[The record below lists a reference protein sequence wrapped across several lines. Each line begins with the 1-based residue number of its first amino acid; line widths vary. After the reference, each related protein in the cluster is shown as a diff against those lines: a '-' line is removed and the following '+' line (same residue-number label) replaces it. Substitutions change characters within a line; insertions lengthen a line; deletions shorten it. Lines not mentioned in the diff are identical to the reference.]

1 MRKFISGLGINIFL
15 LGIISLLTDVSSEMM
30 LAILPLFIASLGGAG
45 MAIGLIGGIGDSV
58 ASLLKVFSGYWSDR
72 VRKRK
77 PFAFFGYSLS
87 SVAKLFFPF
96 VSNWTQLLILRP
108 LERVGKG
115 VRTAP
120 RDALIAA
127 SSKVGVRGKAFG
139 FHRAMDSFGAFLGA
153 LFAFILFWFL
163 KFEFKPIL
171 LIAALISFL
180 ALIPFLWV
188 RETVSANHPKGGSSF
203 RISLRKLPPPFR
215 RYLMVAVV
223 FASGNFTYMFFILR
237 AKDVFQPI
245 FPYRLAIAI
254 PILLYCW
261 FNIVYALFSLPGG
274 MLSDRIGR
282 TRTLRLGYFMYGLSC
297 LGFAFTRTLTSFV
310 ILFALYG
317 ISFGLVE
324 GNQRAFASDFVEEN
338 LRGTALGTFHT
349 AIGIS
354 TLVASILA
362 GILWNYS
369 PKLTFCYG
377 TVLGLVAAISIGSV
391 GKISSTAS

>member
-15 LGIISLLTDVSSEMM
+15 LGIISLLMDVSSEMM
-30 LAILPLFIASLGGAG
+30 LAVLPFFIASLGGAG
-45 MAIGLIGGIGDSV
+45 IAIGLIGGIGDSV

-72 VRKRK
+72 LRKRK

-87 SVAKLFFPF
+87 SVAKLFFPL
-96 VSNWTQLLILRP
+96 VSSWTQLLILRP
-108 LERVGKG
+108 LERIGKG
-115 VRTAP
+115 IRTAP
-120 RDALIAA
+120 RDAIIA
-127 SSKVGVRGKAFG
+127 SSAKVEVRGKAFG

-153 LFAFILFWFL
+153 FLAFVLFWFL

-180 ALIPFLWV
+180 ALIPFIWV
-188 RETVSANHPKGGSSF
+188 REKVTDTYPKDKSSF
-203 RISLRKLPPPFR
+203 RISLIKLPPSFK

-223 FASGNFTYMFFILR
+223 FALGNFTYMFFILR
-237 AKDVFQPI
+237 AKDVFQPL
-245 FPYRLAIAI
+245 FPSRLAMAI

-282 TRTLRLGYFMYGLSC
+282 RRTLKIGYFIYSLSC
-297 LGFAFTRTLTSFV
+297 LGFALTRTLTSFI

-317 ISFGLVE
+317 ISFALVI

-354 TLVASILA
+354 TLIASIFA
-362 GILWNYS
+362 GILWTYS
-369 PKLTFCYG
+369 PQLTFSYG
-377 TVLGLVAAISIGSV
+377 AVLGLVAAISIGSV
-391 GKISSTAS
+391 GKKV

>member
-1 MRKFISGLGINIFL
+1 MRKFISGLGINILL
-15 LGIISLLTDVSSEMM
+15 LGIISFLTDVSSEMM

-45 MAIGLIGGIGDSV
+45 MAIGLIGGVGDSV

-77 PFAFFGYSLS
+77 PFAFFGYCIS

-96 VSNWTQLLILRP
+96 ISSWTQLLILRP

-115 VRTAP
+115 VRDAP

-127 SSKVGVRGKAFG
+127 SSQAEVRGKAFG
-139 FHRAMDSFGAFLGA
+139 FHRAMDSSGAFLGA
-153 LFAFILFWFL
+153 LLAFILFWFL

-171 LIAALISFL
+171 FIAAVISFS
-180 ALIPFLWV
+180 ALFPFLWIK
-188 RETVSANHPKGGSSF
+188 ETSSSTYAEGKGSF
-203 RISLRKLPPPFR
+203 RISLRNLPPPFR
-215 RYLMVAVV
+215 RYLVVTVV
-223 FASGNFTYMFFILR
+223 FALGNFTYMFFILR
-237 AKDVFQPI
+237 AKDVFQPL
-245 FPYRLAIAI
+245 FSPRLAITI

-282 TRTLRLGYFMYGLSC
+282 RRTLSLGYFVYSLSC
-297 LGFAFTRTLTSFV
+297 LGFALTRTLASFV

-317 ISFGLVE
+317 VSFALVE
-324 GNQRAFASDFVEEN
+324 GNQRAFASVFVEEN
-338 LRGTALGTFHT
+338 LRGTALGAFHT

-354 TLVASILA
+354 TLLASVFA
-362 GILWNYS
+362 GILWTYN
-369 PKLTFCYG
+369 PILTFSYG
-377 TVLGLVAAISIGSV
+377 AVLGVVAATSIGSI
-391 GKISSTAS
+391 GKEL

>member
-1 MRKFISGLGINIFL
+1 MKKFISGLGINIFL

-45 MAIGLIGGIGDSV
+45 IAIGLIGGIGDSV
-58 ASLLKVFSGYWSDR
+58 ASLLEVFSGYWSDR
-72 VRKRK
+72 LRKRK
-77 PFAFFGYSLS
+77 SFAFFGYSLS
-87 SVAKLFFPF
+87 SVAKLFFPL
-96 VSNWTQLLILRP
+96 VSSWTQLLILRP
-108 LERVGKG
+108 LERIGKG
-115 VRTAP
+115 IRTAP
-120 RDALIAA
+120 RDTIIA
-127 SSKVGVRGKAFG
+127 SSAKVEVRGKAFG

-153 LFAFILFWFL
+153 FLAFILFWFL

-180 ALIPFLWV
+180 ALIPFIWV
-188 RETVSANHPKGGSSF
+188 REKVADTYPKSKTSF
-203 RISLRKLPPPFR
+203 RISLINLPPSFK

-223 FASGNFTYMFFILR
+223 FALGNFTYMFFILR
-237 AKDVFQPI
+237 AKDVFQPF
-245 FPYRLAIAI
+245 FPFRLAMAI

-282 TRTLRLGYFMYGLSC
+282 RRTLKIGYFIYSLSC
-297 LGFAFTRTLTSFV
+297 LGFALTRTLTSFI

-317 ISFGLVE
+317 ISFALVV

-354 TLVASILA
+354 TLIASIFA
-362 GILWNYS
+362 GILWTYS
-369 PKLTFCYG
+369 PKLTFSYG
-377 TVLGLVAAISIGSV
+377 AVLGLVAAISIGSI
-391 GKISSTAS
+391 GKKM

>member
-1 MRKFISGLGINIFL
+1 MRKFISGMGTNIFL

-45 MAIGLIGGIGDSV
+45 IAIGLIGGIGDSV

-72 VRKRK
+72 LRKRK
-77 PFAFFGYSLS
+77 SFAFFGYSLS
-87 SVAKLFFPF
+87 SVAKLFFPL
-96 VSNWTQLLILRP
+96 VSSWTQLLILRP

-115 VRTAP
+115 IRTAP
-120 RDALIAA
+120 RDTIIA
-127 SSKVGVRGKAFG
+127 SSAKAEVRGKAFG

-153 LFAFILFWFL
+153 LLAFILFWFL

-180 ALIPFLWV
+180 ALIPFIWV
-188 RETVSANHPKGGSSF
+188 REKVADTYPKSKTSF
-203 RISLRKLPPPFR
+203 RISLIKLPPSFK

-223 FASGNFTYMFFILR
+223 FALGNFTYMFFILR
-237 AKDVFQPI
+237 AKDVFQPF
-245 FPYRLAIAI
+245 FPSRLAMAI

-282 TRTLRLGYFMYGLSC
+282 RRTLKIGYFIYSLSC
-297 LGFAFTRTLTSFV
+297 LGFALTRTLTSFI

-317 ISFGLVE
+317 ISFALVI

-354 TLVASILA
+354 TLIASIFA
-362 GILWNYS
+362 GILWTYS
-369 PKLTFCYG
+369 PKLTFSYG
-377 TVLGLVAAISIGSV
+377 AVMGLVAAISIGSI
-391 GKISSTAS
+391 GKKM

>member
-1 MRKFISGLGINIFL
+1 MKKFISGLGTNIFL

-30 LAILPLFIASLGGAG
+30 LAILPFFITSLGGAG
-45 MAIGLIGGIGDSV
+45 IAIGLIGGIGDSV

-72 VRKRK
+72 LRKRK

-96 VSNWTQLLILRP
+96 ISSWTQLLILRP

-115 VRTAP
+115 IRTAP
-120 RDALIAA
+120 RDALIAS
-127 SSKVGVRGKAFG
+127 SSKVEVRGKAFG

-153 LFAFILFWFL
+153 FLAFILFWFL

-180 ALIPFLWV
+180 ALIPFIWV
-188 RETVSANHPKGGSSF
+188 REKVTDTYPKDKSSF
-203 RISLRKLPPPFR
+203 RISLINLPPSFR

-223 FASGNFTYMFFILR
+223 FALGNFTYMFFILR
-237 AKDVFQPI
+237 AKDVFQPL
-245 FPYRLAIAI
+245 FPSRLAMAI

-282 TRTLRLGYFMYGLSC
+282 RKTLRLGYFTYGLSC
-297 LGFAFTRTLTSFV
+297 LGFALTRTLTSFI

-317 ISFGLVE
+317 ISFALVV

-354 TLVASILA
+354 TLIASIFA
-362 GILWNYS
+362 GILWTYS
-369 PKLTFCYG
+369 AKLTFPMEQSW
-377 TVLGLVAAISIGSV
+377 AW
-391 GKISSTAS
+391 

>member
-1 MRKFISGLGINIFL
+1 
-15 LGIISLLTDVSSEMM
+15 MM
-30 LAILPLFIASLGGAG
+30 LAILPFFITSLGGAG
-45 MAIGLIGGIGDSV
+45 IAIGLIGGIGDSV

-72 VRKRK
+72 LRKRK

-96 VSNWTQLLILRP
+96 ITSWTQLLILRP

-115 VRTAP
+115 IRTAP
-120 RDALIAA
+120 RDALIA
-127 SSKVGVRGKAFG
+127 SSAKAEVRGKAFG
-139 FHRAMDSFGAFLGA
+139 FHRAMDSFGAFLGVF
-153 LFAFILFWFL
+153 LAFILFWFL
-163 KFEFKPIL
+163 KFEFKPIF
-171 LIAALISFL
+171 LIAAVISFL
-180 ALIPFLWV
+180 ALIPFIWV
-188 RETVSANHPKGGSSF
+188 REKVADTYPKSKTSF
-203 RISLRKLPPPFR
+203 RISLIKLPPSFK

-223 FASGNFTYMFFILR
+223 FALGNFTYMFFILR
-237 AKDVFQPI
+237 AKDVFQPF
-245 FPYRLAIAI
+245 FPSRLAMAI

-282 TRTLRLGYFMYGLSC
+282 RRTLKIGYFIYSLSC
-297 LGFAFTRTLTSFV
+297 LGFALTRTLTSFI

-317 ISFGLVE
+317 ISFALVV

-354 TLVASILA
+354 TLIASIFA
-362 GILWNYS
+362 GILWTYS
-369 PKLTFCYG
+369 PKLTFSYG
-377 TVLGLVAAISIGSV
+377 AVLGLVAAVSIGSI
-391 GKISSTAS
+391 GKKM

>member
-1 MRKFISGLGINIFL
+1 MKKFISGLGINIFL
-15 LGIISLLTDVSSEMM
+15 LGIISFLTDVSSEMM

-45 MAIGLIGGIGDSV
+45 IAIGLIGGIGDSV

-72 VRKRK
+72 LRKRK
-77 PFAFFGYSLS
+77 PFAFFGYSIS

-96 VSNWTQLLILRP
+96 ITSWTQLLILRP
-108 LERVGKG
+108 IERVGKG
-115 VRTAP
+115 VRDAP

-127 SSKVGVRGKAFG
+127 SSKVEVRGKAFG

-153 LFAFILFWFL
+153 FLAFILFWFL

-180 ALIPFLWV
+180 ALFPFVWV
-188 RETVSANHPKGGSSF
+188 KEKAFADHPERKNSF
-203 RISLRKLPPPFR
+203 RINLRNLPTSFR
-215 RYLMVAVV
+215 RYLMVTVV
-223 FASGNFTYMFFILR
+223 FALGNFTYMFFILR
-237 AKDVFQPI
+237 ARDVFQPL
-245 FPYRLAIAI
+245 FPSRLAIAI

-261 FNIVYALFSLPGG
+261 FNIVYAVFSLPGG

-282 TRTLRLGYFMYGLSC
+282 RRTLRLGYLAYTFSC
-297 LGFAFTRTLTSFV
+297 LGFALTRTLASFI

-317 ISFGLVE
+317 ISFALVE
-324 GNQRAFASDFVEEN
+324 GNQRAFASVFVEEN
-338 LRGTALGTFHT
+338 LRGTALGAFHT

-354 TLVASILA
+354 TLIASILA

-369 PKLTFCYG
+369 PQLTFSYG
-377 TVLGLVAAISIGSV
+377 AVLGLVAAVSIGYI
-391 GKISSTAS
+391 GKKV